1 MKIEYVT
8 GCTCDALNIDGK
20 RTIDMSVEEL
30 RGNILNAISKIT
42 NEATL
47 QDILISIAEGEGEF
61 EDLGH
66 CEQCG
71 DWITSYTLEI

>member
-8 GCTCDALNIDGK
+8 GCICDALNIDGK

-47 QDILISIAEGEGEF
+47 QDILISIAESEGEF

-71 DWITSYTLEI
+71 DWTTSYTLEI

>member
-1 MKIEYVT
+1 MP
-8 GCTCDALNIDGK
+8 
-20 RTIDMSVEEL
+20 VEEL

-47 QDILISIAEGEGEF
+47 QDILISIAESEGEF